1 MLYILYILL
10 TLEKVFFQRSCCVFR
25 YFLLKTITVQVLSRA
40 LNGSLK
46 PPSLN
51 FVIRFLRLLYA
62 FSLFR
67 HK

>member
-10 TLEKVFFQRSCCVFR
+10 TLEEVFFQRSCCVFK

-51 FVIRFLRLLYA
+51 FVTHILCLLYA
-62 FSLFR
+62 FSLST
-67 HK
+67 H